1 MSFIKSLVKLPQ
13 LVTSDDFG
21 FFTFVISQEEELS
34 FAEEIKSFIE
44 SEGLDYSLEDFPRF
58 LDMRLSPHQLDDPLV
73 SSKIDTIKEGS
84 SLYHDVQPEEVLL
97 KLGYH
102 RETYREKHSFDVF
115 GLYAFAPSGKSVL
128 LAECLYGQDLLTP
141 SSKVVQKYLDSE
153 RYPSESEQR
162 WVDSHYH

>member
-13 LVTSDDFG
+13 LVTSDDNYG
-21 FFTFVISQEEELS
+21 FFNLVISQEEELS
-34 FAEEIKSFIE
+34 FAEETKSFIE
-44 SEGLDYSLEDFPRF
+44 SDGLDYSLV
-58 LDMRLSPHQLDDPLV
+58 MRLFPNQLDDPLV

-84 SLYHDVQPEEVLL
+84 ALYHCVQPEEVLL

-141 SSKVVQKYLDSE
+141 ASKVAQKYLDSE
-153 RYPSESEQR
+153 RYPSENEQR
-162 WVDSHYH
+162 WVDSHYY